1 MKKTEVVLIDDIDGV
16 RADTTVAFSINGINY
31 EIDLTEKHAAE
42 MAEDFGKWE
51 SHARRV
57 GGRTQRSSRKS
68 SSSSNAAKIREWAH
82 EKGIEVSER
91 GRIPAPIVAQY
102 EADQA

>member
-16 RADTTVAFSINGINY
+16 RADTTVSFSINGVNY

-42 MAEDFGKWE
+42 MADDFAKWE
-51 SHARRV
+51 SHAKRI
-57 GGRTQRSSRKS
+57 GGRAQRTTKKS
-68 SSSSNAAKIREWAH
+68 TGSSNASKIREWAH
-82 EKGIEVSER
+82 AKGIEVSDR
-91 GRIPAPIVAQY
+91 GRIPAPVIAQY